1 MITAGY
7 EGTVES
13 KECLVEGYMPRRLRS
28 ESDEIS
34 AGAII
39 QAKACDTRPTAHKS
53 GHLQQNRERPNC
65 DGKLEARYRCVT
77 IRSSL

>member
-1 MITAGY
+1 MSGRGIYGQTF
-7 EGTVES
+7 ED
-13 KECLVEGYMPRRLRS
+13 RS

-53 GHLQQNRERPNC
+53 IGPSPTESAQLRWEVGGEIPMC
-65 DGKLEARYRCVT
+65 DDKVILV
-77 IRSSL
+77 IS